1 MPLTFHSGSLLTLSL
16 NNTCRL
22 LPGTHA
28 LGGIVG
34 VTGKAVLLGV
44 GVLLGVFVAVLVG
57 VLLGVNVGVFVAV
70 LVGVLLG
77 VFVAVLVG
85 VFVGV
90 FVAVLVAVLV
100 AVGVAVAGGATQHCE
115 NSEVSLVLTFVAK
128 IVIFGAGLGNSLVN
142 APFPAASVVKKS
154 LSKNCW
160 PSP

>member
-1 MPLTFHSGSLLTLSL
+1 MPVVAVGVTEAVAVGVAVSVGV
-16 NNTCRL
+16 
-22 LPGTHA
+22 GV
-28 LGGIVG
+28 IVG
-34 VTGKAVLLGV
+34 VLVIV
-44 GVLLGVFVAVLVG
+44 GVIPGSK
-57 VLLGVNVGVFVAV
+57 VAV